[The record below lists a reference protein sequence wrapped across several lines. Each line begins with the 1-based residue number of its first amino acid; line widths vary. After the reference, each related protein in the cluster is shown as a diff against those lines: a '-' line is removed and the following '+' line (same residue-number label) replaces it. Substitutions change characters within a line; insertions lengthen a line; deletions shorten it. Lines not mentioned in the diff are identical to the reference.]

1 MVNVI
6 RKSIIVASLALAI
19 CLASLPAWAQLSPM
33 SWGLPNIVHSAS
45 STNFVQDLADATNF
59 QDVSIDFGG
68 ALSFPSIHQTSL
80 QTQSMSHTEFSQ
92 TSEFDAIGYP
102 YVSVGGPAGGFMC
115 Y

>member
-6 RKSIIVASLALAI
+6 RRSIIVVSLALAI
-19 CLASLPAWAQLSPM
+19 CLASSPAWAQLSPV
-33 SWGLPNIVHSAS
+33 SWGFPNIVHSAS
-45 STNFVQDLADATNF
+45 STYFVQDLADATSF
-59 QDVSIDFGG
+59 QDVCIDFGG
-68 ALSFPSIHQTSL
+68 AWSFPSIHQTSL

-102 YVSVGGPAGGFMC
+102 YVSVGGPAGFMC